1 MSGQTTVQGTPGAA
15 SDAKPA
21 ADGRAPII
29 SPARTGGP
37 GKTLIGASV
46 ARLEDDALIT
56 GRGRFVDDI
65 HLPGL
70 LHAAFVRSPHAHA
83 AIRSI
88 DTAAALAA
96 PGVHAVYTY
105 DDFKPYLATDRLVV
119 GLPSSH
125 YKQDHNR
132 PVLAADE
139 AVHVGEPVAIVL
151 ADNRYLAE
159 DAATLVDVDF
169 DPLPAVSDCRAAL
182 AADAPLVH
190 RESPHNLLAEFDM
203 SYGEVER
210 AFGDAKHVFKESF
223 WQHRGGSHSIECRGC
238 VAQHDFMEDR
248 TTLWTS
254 TQMPHAAMRVI
265 CEILGL
271 HENQI
276 RVATP
281 DVGGGFGPKL
291 VTYPEEVCVTLA
303 ERVAGRPVKWIEDR
317 REHFIATTQERDQ
330 YWETEVAVDDE
341 GRVIGIRGEIV
352 HDHGAYTARGINL
365 AHNSAENVPLGYE
378 VPHYAMNVKVAL
390 TNKVPV
396 TPVRGAGHPQGTF
409 VMERLLDR
417 IARELKLDRAEV
429 RRRNLIPA
437 DRMPYRTGLKARG
450 GQWVTLD
457 SGDFPACMADALQR
471 ADWTGFPER
480 QAKARAEGRYIGIGV
495 SNFCK
500 GTGRGPFESV
510 TVRIGPSGKV
520 HVYAGA
526 AAMGQSTRT
535 MLSQIVAEQLGRD
548 LSNITVTTGDT
559 AATAMGLGGSNSRQT
574 VVAGSSAHVAAQN
587 VRAKVLK
594 VAATLLKAGE
604 GELEIVGTE
613 VIVNCQPARRVSL
626 GVIARSL
633 AGTAGYSLPGG
644 VAPGLEATEQVI
656 IEDMAF
662 SNGTAVVE
670 LEVDVETG
678 GVHILRLV
686 FVHDAGRMINPM
698 IIDGQLA
705 GGIAHGIGNALFEWM
720 GYDENAQP
728 VTTNLGEYLLVTS
741 TEMPRME
748 LHHRE
753 SPTPINPLGVKGVGE
768 CGVVPMTP
776 AIMSA
781 LDDALTPFDVRIN
794 QTPITPAQIYA
805 LIAKGQKK

>member
-1 MSGQTTVQGTPGAA
+1 MSLA
-15 SDAKPA
+15 
-21 ADGRAPII
+21 APII
-29 SPARTGGP
+29 SPARP
-37 GKTLIGASV
+37 GRSGETLIGKSV
-46 ARLEDDALIT
+46 PRLEDDALLRGQ
-56 GRGRFVDDI
+56 GRYVDDI
-65 HLPGL
+65 HLPGML
-70 LHAAFVRSPHAHA
+70 QAAFVRSPHAHA
-83 AIRSI
+83 AIRRI
-88 DTAAALAA
+88 DASAALAM
-96 PGVHAVYTY
+96 PGVRAVYTSE
-105 DDFKPYLATDRLVV
+105 DFSPHLVTDRLVV

-125 YKQDHNR
+125 YKQDHHR
-132 PVLAADE
+132 QVLAADE
-139 AVHVGEPVAIVL
+139 TVHVGEPVAIVL
-151 ADNRYLAE
+151 ADSRYLAE
-159 DAATLVDVDF
+159 DAAMMVEVEF

-182 AADAPLVH
+182 AREAPLVH

-203 SYGEVER
+203 TYGDTARVFAE
-210 AFGDAKHVFKESF
+210 AKHVFRESF

-238 VAQHDFMEDR
+238 VARHDAMEDR

-271 HENQI
+271 HERQI
-276 RVATP
+276 RVVMP

-303 ERVAGRPVKWIEDR
+303 ARLCGHPVKWIEDR

-330 YWETEVAVDDE
+330 YWETEIAVDDE
-341 GRVIGIRGEIV
+341 GHVLGIRGDIV

-378 VPHYAMNVKVAL
+378 VPNYAMNVKVAL

-417 IARELKLDRAEV
+417 VARELKLDRAEI
-429 RRRNLIPA
+429 RRRNMIAA
-437 DRMPYRTGLKARG
+437 DRMPYRTQLKARG

-457 SGDFPACMADALQR
+457 SGDFPGCMAEALER
-471 ADWTGFPER
+471 ADWAGFPAR
-480 QAKARAEGRYIGIGV
+480 QAKALAEGRYLGIGV
-495 SNFCK
+495 SNFVK

-520 HVYAGA
+520 QVLAGA
-526 AAMGQSTRT
+526 AAIGQGTRT
-535 MLSQIVAEQLGRD
+535 MLSQVVAEQLGRD

-559 AATAMGLGGSNSRQT
+559 DATVMGLGASNSRQT
-574 VVAGSSAHVAAQN
+574 VVAGSSAHVAAQT

-594 VAATLLKAGE
+594 VAATLLKAAE
-604 GELEIVGTE
+604 AELEIVGAE
-613 VIVNCQPARRVSL
+613 VLVNGQPARRIAL
-626 GVIARSL
+626 GSIARAL
-633 AGTAGYSLPGG
+633 AGTAGYTLPGG

-656 IEDMAF
+656 IDDMAF

-670 LEVDVETG
+670 LEVDAETG
-678 GVHILRLV
+678 GVHFHRLV
-686 FVHDAGRMINPM
+686 FVHDAGRMLNPM
-698 IIDGQLA
+698 IVDGQLA

-748 LHHRE
+748 LFHRE
-753 SPTPINPLGVKGVGE
+753 TPTPINPLGVKGVGE
-768 CGVVPMTP
+768 CGVIPMTP

-781 LDDALTPFDVRIN
+781 LEDALSPFDVRIN
-794 QTPITPAQIYA
+794 QTPISPAQLYA
-805 LIAKGQKK
+805 LIAANAKP